1 MTTSIV
7 TPFSKYNKGGI
18 RFYVIV
24 FILISVAVGIYV
36 YIYRNPVY
44 SMFADI
50 QSPIFAP
57 AELLALP
64 HIPTSI
70 DSKSH
75 TELETLCHGIDT
87 NKPMSD
93 TKGAVVNLQRLGSV
107 ISLND
112 TEFLETMIPHHQVA
126 VAVAKSI
133 NSTNQIIREFCRQI
147 IWQQEYEIT
156 QMEAMVGRL
165 PQPFST
171 ARAKLR
177 FTQSLYDFY
186 NPPTLA
192 IVNQPVCDPMHF
204 QVAGQLPPNMPPMSD
219 EAFLKHMA
227 AHHATA
233 VKMAKAQM
241 RTTDNSFIAA
251 LCYDLI
257 HQQELELVKMNEMI
271 ANRAWDTSVMLG

>member
-1 MTTSIV
+1 MIV
-7 TPFSKYNKGGI
+7 TPYSKYNKGGI

-24 FILISVAVGIYV
+24 IILIAVAVGIYI
-36 YIYRNPVY
+36 YIYRNPQY
-44 SMFADI
+44 SMFTNTSTI
-50 QSPIFAP
+50 LAP
-57 AELLALP
+57 AELLPLP
-64 HIPTSI
+64 HITTALDTTS
-70 DSKSH
+70 
-75 TELETLCHGIDT
+75 TAELETICSGIDHG
-87 NKPMSD
+87 KPM
-93 TKGAVVNLQRLGSV
+93 T
-107 ISLND
+107 D

-156 QMEAMVGRL
+156 QMEAMIGRL

-192 IVNQPVCDPMHF
+192 MVKQPVCVPMHF
-204 QVAGQLPPNMPPMSD
+204 QVSGHLPPNMPPMSD

-227 AHHATA
+227 EHHATA
-233 VKMAKAQM
+233 VKMAKTQM
-241 RTTDNSFIAA
+241 RTTDNSFISA

-271 ANRAWDTSVMLG
+271 ANRAWETSVMLG

>member
-1 MTTSIV
+1 MLLNPKVLYHLKMII
-7 TPFSKYNKGGI
+7 PQYSKYNKGGI

-24 FILISVAVGIYV
+24 LILVAVAIGIYV

-44 SMFADI
+44 STFDNLDKLHV
-50 QSPIFAP
+50 P

-64 HIPTSI
+64 HIPTALDTTS
-70 DSKSH
+70 
-75 TELETLCHGIDT
+75 ELATLCNGID
-87 NKPMSD
+87 NGKPMTD
-93 TKGAVVNLQRLGSV
+93 
-107 ISLND
+107 I
-112 TEFLETMIPHHQVA
+112 EFLETMIPHHQVA

-133 NSTNQIIREFCRQI
+133 NTTNQIIREFCRQI

-156 QMEAMVGRL
+156 QMEAMIGRL

-186 NPPTLA
+186 NPPSLA
-192 IVNQPVCDPMHF
+192 IIHQPVCDPMHF
-204 QVAGQLPPNMPPMSD
+204 QVAGHLPPNMPPMSD

-227 AHHATA
+227 VHHATA
-233 VKMAKAQM
+233 VKMAKTQM
-241 RTTDNSFIAA
+241 RTTDNSFISA

-271 ANRAWDTSVMLG
+271 VNQAWDTSVMLG

>member
-1 MTTSIV
+1 MHI
-7 TPFSKYNKGGI
+7 TPYSKYNKGGI
-18 RFYVIV
+18 RFYVI
-24 FILISVAVGIYV
+24 ILILIAVAVGIYI
-36 YIYRNPVY
+36 YIYRNPQY
-44 SMFADI
+44 STFTDTGLL
-50 QSPIFAP
+50 AP
-57 AELLALP
+57 AELLPLP
-64 HIPTSI
+64 HVVTALDTTPT
-70 DSKSH
+70 
-75 TELETLCHGIDT
+75 TELETICSGIDHG
-87 NKPMSD
+87 KPM
-93 TKGAVVNLQRLGSV
+93 T
-107 ISLND
+107 D

-126 VAVAKSI
+126 VAVAKQTYGTSV
-133 NSTNQIIREFCRQI
+133 NQIIREFCRQI

-156 QMEAMVGRL
+156 QMEAMIGRL

-192 IVNQPVCDPMHF
+192 MVKQPVCVPMHF
-204 QVAGQLPPNMPPMSD
+204 QVSGHLPPNMPPMSD

-233 VKMAKAQM
+233 VKMAKTQM
-241 RTTDNSFIAA
+241 RTTDNSFISA

-271 ANRAWDTSVMLG
+271 ANRAWETSVMLG

>member
-44 SMFADI
+44 SMFTDT

-87 NKPMSD
+87 DKPMSD
-93 TKGAVVNLQRLGSV
+93 
-107 ISLND
+107 I
-112 TEFLETMIPHHQVA
+112 EFLETMIPHHQVA

-156 QMEAMVGRL
+156 QMEAMIGRL

-186 NPPTLA
+186 NPPSLA
-192 IVNQPVCDPMHF
+192 MVNQPVCDPMHF
-204 QVAGQLPPNMPPMSD
+204 QVAGHLPPNMPPMSD

-227 AHHATA
+227 THHATA
-233 VKMAKAQM
+233 VKMAKTQM